1 MKIFYSVEA
10 YFPHISGVTIVTDR
24 LATHFGRKKEDQVW
38 VVTASAS
45 GDFKVEQTHKG
56 YTILRIKSFPNP
68 IRRKIRVSYLAKL
81 EISRV
86 LDKYHPD
93 LIHLQDP
100 LFISQALATEAKER
114 NIPVIATQHSSLA
127 FPLAYLGLPKLLQR
141 FAGQIMAKIL
151 ANFYNNYLNLMI
163 VPSRY
168 IKSEVQK
175 WGVTIPVQVISN
187 GIDLNFF
194 KTGRVSEEFLQEYK
208 IADLVNEPLVLYT
221 GRIDKDKNLE
231 VLLEAIPLVLQRV
244 NARFL
249 LVGSG
254 DLKEKLIT
262 KVQESS
268 FKNRVTF
275 IGPLKPG
282 DEDLPEFYQLAD
294 LFVMPSY
301 IEAQSLVTMEAMASG
316 LPIVAANGGALP
328 ELVRD
333 GENGFLVDPH
343 NPQSFAEAI
352 IKILTNPE
360 LAKRF
365 SLKSKEFIKPHDR
378 RLVFQKIE
386 EIYQELVNKKK

>member
-114 NIPVIATQHSSLA
+114 NTPVIATQHSSLA

-151 ANFYNNYLNLMI
+151 ANFYNKYLDKFCVKYADLILSSSDYSGKYAKKVYGKTSITNYLGVDLDKYKKIKNVKKENLTI
-163 VPSRY
+163 SVGVLQPHKGHEFSIRSIGLIPKEKRPKLIIIAALGSKNEKKKLYKLAKKLDVNLEITGYVP
-168 IKSEVQK
+168 
-175 WGVTIPVQVISN
+175 
-187 GIDLNFF
+187 D
-194 KTGRVSEEFLQEYK
+194 EEFVKLHNK
-208 IADLVNEPLVLYT
+208 AKLVVIPFIREPSIEPV
-221 GRIDKDKNLE
+221 
-231 VLLEAIPLVLQRV
+231 A
-244 NARFL
+244 
-249 LVGSG
+249 
-254 DLKEKLIT
+254 
-262 KVQESS
+262 
-268 FKNRVTF
+268 
-275 IGPLKPG
+275 
-282 DEDLPEFYQLAD
+282 LAC
-294 LFVMPSY
+294 
-301 IEAQSLVTMEAMASG
+301 ET
-316 LPIVAANGGALP
+316 PIVAVREGGAR
-328 ELVRD
+328 ETII
-333 GENGFLVDPH
+333 H
-343 NPQSFAEAI
+343 N
-352 IKILTNPE
+352 KTGILTNRDE
-360 LAKRF
+360 
-365 SLKSKEFIKPHDR
+365 KEFAKA
-378 RLVFQKIE
+378 IE
-386 EIYQELVNKKK
+386 YLLDNPEIAENMGKKGRE